1 MEEKGFD
8 FFTGVPC
15 SYFTPLCDLL
25 AKKDSSR
32 HIPAVR
38 EDIALGLASGAYL
51 AGKLPV
57 LYMQNSGIGY
67 CLEAFASLPMI
78 YRIPVLV
85 LVSYRGP
92 ADRGMEEHLVMGEHT
107 EEILRSFK
115 LEYAIFADPERV
127 APAAHDVTKGY
138 SSQKK
143 SSDANTDF
151 RLRSKEIKKYL
162 EKEELPYF
170 LLVGKGA
177 LT

>member
-1 MEEKGFD
+1 MKAADFLDLLEKEGFN

-25 AKKDSSR
+25 SGKETSF

-57 LYMQNSGIGY
+57 VYMQNSGIGY
-67 CLEAFASLPMI
+67 SLEAFASLPII
-78 YRIPVLV
+78 YRMPVLV
-85 LVSYRGP
+85 LASYRGP
-92 ADRGMEEHLVMGEHT
+92 ADEGMEEHLVMGEHT

-115 LEYAIFADPERV
+115 IKYSIFGSSSVEDNGNSNVLDIHAIRQ
-127 APAAHDVTKGY
+127 Y
-138 SSQKK
+138 
-143 SSDANTDF
+143 
-151 RLRSKEIKKYL
+151 LLKEK
-162 EKEELPYF
+162 LPYF
-170 LLVGKGA
+170 LLVGKGG